1 MYVCGVFR
9 MSVISNKEITEMC
22 LAAAADAIKFG
33 RQEGKQEG
41 IKEQK
46 RKPCVACGYQERL

>member
-1 MYVCGVFR
+1 MCGVFR